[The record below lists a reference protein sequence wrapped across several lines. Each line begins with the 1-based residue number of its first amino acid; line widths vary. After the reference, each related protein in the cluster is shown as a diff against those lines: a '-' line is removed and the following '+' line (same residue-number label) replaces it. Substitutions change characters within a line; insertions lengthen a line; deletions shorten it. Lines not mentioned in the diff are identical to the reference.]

1 VISGLRREV
10 VLLIGLVLAI
20 DAVFVAVY
28 FLASVRSASDP
39 AKLAFTGVWTVAILV
54 VAVRGLSRIRSA
66 RLRKSLD

>member
-1 VISGLRREV
+1 VITGLRREV

-39 AKLAFTGVWTVAILV
+39 AKLMFTAVWTVAILV